1 MKKLVVVAIAAVAL
15 SAEAMPTEAEFAKAS
30 KDVQAALAAWLLIG
44 NSVVAKSP
52 QGDRNIDDLFFF
64 PK

>member
-1 MKKLVVVAIAAVAL
+1 MKKLVVVAMAAAAL

-30 KDVQAALAAWLLIG
+30 KDVQALAAWLLAG
-44 NSVVAKSP
+44 HSVGAKSP
-52 QGDRNIDDLFFF
+52 QDDRNIDDLFFC